1 MVRGCQKKIIY
12 LKNTDSKVFDEA
24 YFIVKDNVKCDVMDE
39 CDMVEEANRIL
50 DNVISCRMSGEKI
63 SRIKKTVK
71 AKILPFVAGIFIG
84 FLISL
89 LIKLKG

>member
-24 YFIVKDNVKCDVMDE
+24 YFIVKDNTKCDVMDE

-71 AKILPFVAGIFIG
+71 AKILPFVAGIVIG
-84 FLISL
+84 FLIGL